1 MKIIAQNMKR
11 MYKLNLKK
19 MKRITI
25 GVFTVMDGSEAE
37 GDLCFDTNLPALLCK
52 SSYSY
57 AN

>member
-1 MKIIAQNMKR
+1 MKR